1 MAVERVVRKAL
12 KSGRKLHTH
21 AVRYSRADNGGI
33 RAEVERHTKDGAH
46 HHTEHH
52 VLTGPDDAAQHL
64 QEQMGDQPNIGQAA
78 PPPDEAEGQEM
89 QGAGGGGGMAAP
101 PAQSM

>member
-46 HHTEHH
+46 HHTEQH

-64 QEQMGDQPNIGQAA
+64 QEQMGDQPGIGQGVPEQEVSEA
-78 PPPDEAEGQEM
+78 PDADAGVGSSPP
-89 QGAGGGGGMAAP
+89 
-101 PAQSM
+101 SM